1 MNYVDVQ
8 LLLLFI
14 HDVSGLVL
22 APSSGEWQW
31 WGYMS
36 IYTVCTRSQRVD
48 TMFEVRQYRDN
59 VYTLDQWGDYNEIG
73 IE

>member
-1 MNYVDVQ
+1 
-8 LLLLFI
+8 
-14 HDVSGLVL
+14 
-22 APSSGEWQW
+22 
-31 WGYMS
+31 MS

-59 VYTLDQWGDYNEIG
+59 VYTLDQWGDYNKIG